1 MDSAVK
7 VLSLNDQT
15 AKEFSI
21 CNFLRQCTLFHSSC
35 FFLHTHHLPTVYK
48 CSNFYPFSPTFV
60 LSFSF
65 FFFFFFGSGHPN
77 VYKVYIAF
85 LK

>member
-1 MDSAVK
+1 MYSAVK
-7 VLSLNDQT
+7 LLSLNHQT

-21 CNFLRQCTLFHSSC
+21 CNFLRQCTLFHSSSSFYIPITYQQC
-35 FFLHTHHLPTVYK
+35 TSVQISTHSHQHLF
-48 CSNFYPFSPTFV
+48 CS
-60 LSFSF
+60 
-65 FFFFFFGSGHPN
+65 FFFFFGSGHPN